1 MKLRNARYL
10 ARDIID
16 ELICPGDVVV
26 DATAGN
32 GHDTLYLRQKV
43 GENGKVYAFDVQA
56 AALESTKKRL
66 EENGCAENVELILDS
81 HANMAEHVKE
91 TPKAVLFNLGWLPTG
106 DHTVTTQ
113 VESTLA
119 AVKAAMELVSSGGM
133 VSVCIYPGHEEGT
146 REKHALVQM
155 LAQADIR
162 KYNILWCDFI
172 NQRVDSPKVVLIQKE

>member
-16 ELICPGDVVV
+16 ELILPGDTVV
-26 DATAGN
+26 DATMGN
-32 GHDTLYLRQKV
+32 GHDTLYLAQKV
-43 GENGKVYAFDVQA
+43 GHDGKVYAFDVQQ
-56 AALESTKKRL
+56 AALDSTRARW
-66 EENGCAENVELILDS
+66 EENGCAERVDLILDS
-81 HANMAEHVKE
+81 HANMANYVRQA
-91 TPKAVLFNLGWLPTG
+91 PKAVLFNLGWLPTG
-106 DHTVTTQ
+106 DHSVTTQ

-119 AVKAAMELVSSGGM
+119 AVRAAMELVCSGGM

-146 REKHALVQM
+146 REKHALVDM

-172 NQRVDSPKVVLIQKE
+172 NQRVDSPKVVLVQKE